1 MSNKIDV
8 RDLIKN
14 SVHFGHQT
22 QRANPKM
29 RPYLWGTQEGIHLI
43 DVSKTAYQMEK
54 AAKFLE
60 DVATSGQSIMLVGT
74 KNAAKD
80 IIASIAQRLNLPYAT
95 HRWVG
100 GTFTNPLQVK
110 KSVTKLLHTEDV
122 VKKSDQHI
130 YTKKEYGVFQKNIER
145 LNKNVGGLR
154 SLAWPVGAVVIVD
167 VKKEHVAIKEAQ
179 RAGIPIVALVDTNG
193 NPSDIDYVIPA
204 NDDVPRSIAVVMNYL
219 ADAIERGKANAVA
232 AAKTV
237 EKITID
243 SLPNESIVEVLAVEE
258 GEEEDKPKR
267 RTPAAPRRRT
277 TAPRPKVVKKDE

>member
-1 MSNKIDV
+1 MSQKIDV

-29 RPYLWGTQEGIHLI
+29 RPYIWGTQEGIHLI

-60 DVATSGQSIMLVGT
+60 DVASAGQSIMLVGT
-74 KNAAKD
+74 KSAAKD
-80 IIASIAQRLNLPYAT
+80 IIASIAQRLSLPYAT

-122 VKKSDQHI
+122 IKKSDQHI
-130 YTKKEYGVFQKNIER
+130 YTKKEYGVFQKNLDR

-154 SLAWPVGAVVIVD
+154 SLAWPVGAVVVVD

-193 NPSDIDYVIPA
+193 NPADIDYVIPA

-219 ADAIERGKANAVA
+219 ADAIERGKANAA
-232 AAKTV
+232 STAKAI

-243 SLPNESIVEVLAVEE
+243 SLPNEAVVEVLAVEE

-267 RTPAAPRRRT
+267 RAAAAPRRRT
-277 TAPRPKVVKKDE
+277 NGTRPKVTKKDE

>member
-1 MSNKIDV
+1 MSTKIDV

-29 RPYLWGTQEGIHLI
+29 RPYIWGTQEGIHLI

-60 DVATSGQSIMLVGT
+60 NVAASSQSIMLVGT

-80 IIASIAQRLNLPYAT
+80 IIFSIGHRLGLPFAS

-100 GTFTNPLQVK
+100 GTFTNPIQVK

-154 SLAWPVGAVVIVD
+154 ALTWPVGAVVVVD
-167 VKKEHVAIKEAQ
+167 VKKEHVAVKEAQ

-204 NDDVPRSIAVVMNYL
+204 NDDVPRSISIVMNYL
-219 ADAIERGKANAVA
+219 ADAIERGKVIA
-232 AAKTV
+232 AATTAQQE
-237 EKITID
+237 EKAGTD
-243 SLPNESIVEVLAVEE
+243 MGENLVEVLAVDEE
-258 GEEEDKPKR
+258 SDEEKPKR
-267 RTPAAPRRRT
+267 RVPAPRRRT
-277 TAPRPKVVKKDE
+277 NSARP